1 MNHTD
6 HDLEA
11 FLAAYLE
18 AAELLPAPPL
28 PRRRTP
34 RRTRRGHVTLL
45 SYRAGPVGIYDP
57 HRRKQK

>member
-1 MNHTD
+1 MSQD

-11 FLAAYLE
+11 FLAQYLE
-18 AAELLPAPPL
+18 KPELLPTPPL

-57 HRRKQK
+57 HRRTQK